1 MTTTSSAA
9 STAGLVLDLAG
20 TFAFALNGALT
31 AVRAAKLDIVGVVT
45 LGMITALGGGIL
57 RDVLLGALPPSTF
70 TDWRYLVVAAG
81 GGLLAFALSRQLERL
96 AVLVTVFDA
105 LGLSLFA
112 VTGATKALALDAGAG
127 QAVLLGTITAA
138 GGGTIR
144 DVLVRRIPTVLS
156 SELYAIPALLGA
168 TVVVVAERM
177 GSTAVAWSLVGAGTT
192 FAVRMLGVGFRINA
206 PTPPGRDSTAES
218 DEPGRRGQEE

>member
-1 MTTTSSAA
+1 MTTTSGAA
-9 STAGLVLDLAG
+9 STAGLVLDLVG

-105 LGLSLFA
+105 LGLS
-112 VTGATKALALDAGAG
+112 
-127 QAVLLGTITAA
+127 
-138 GGGTIR
+138 
-144 DVLVRRIPTVLS
+144 
-156 SELYAIPALLGA
+156 
-168 TVVVVAERM
+168 
-177 GSTAVAWSLVGAGTT
+177 
-192 FAVRMLGVGFRINA
+192 
-206 PTPPGRDSTAES
+206 
-218 DEPGRRGQEE
+218 